1 MFGELD
7 INDLSEIKNPKEFK
21 SQIDTDLLQEFEN
34 YAKELGF
41 TGISYSSI
49 NFRIKNKFPEEAKN
63 IILLRTNLDPRFL
76 RLKTEFY
83 ESEGLLNEFNEKIKE
98 VYKLSDFLRKNGFF
112 AEIVDPI
119 ELEDEIKR
127 CAEDSKTG
135 IIGRSKAVIFKEG
148 PAPKIFAIST
158 NISNL
163 PKVRGKG
170 LNWIIEYC
178 MSCGKCNMHCPEKA
192 FDHKGNL
199 IEDKCI
205 GFHEG
210 CEICIEK
217 CPFFDKDYDTIK
229 SKYDKKMKKMSHGSI
244 F

>member
-1 MFGELD
+1 MFGELNISD
-7 INDLSEIKNPKEFK
+7 QSKVENPKDF
-21 SQIDTDLLQEFEN
+21 DTEISEKLLEEFEN

-41 TGISYSSI
+41 NGISYSNI
-49 NFRIKNKFPEEAKN
+49 NFRIKDKFPNESNN
-63 IILLRTNLDPRFL
+63 IILLRCKLDSSFL

-83 ESEGLLNEFNEKIKE
+83 EKEGLVDEFNEKILN
-98 VYKLSDFLRKNGFF
+98 VYKLSDFLRKNNFF
-112 AEIVDPI
+112 AEVIDSI
-119 ELEDEIKR
+119 DLENEIKK

-148 PAPKIFAIST
+148 PAPKIFAIATS
-158 NISNL
+158 ISNL

-178 MSCGKCNMHCPEKA
+178 MTCGKCNRHCPENA

-205 GFHEG
+205 GFHEK
-210 CEICIEK
+210 CEICIER
-217 CPFFDKDYDTIK
+217 CPFFDKDYDSIK
-229 SKYDKKMKKMSHGSI
+229 SKYDKKLKKMSHGSI